1 MKKDLKLYNIIFPI
15 WLLLL
20 VPPVWL
26 LVLPANFIVDSLVI
40 LITMDAIGIT
50 RKKKMYKKSI
60 FKVWIFG
67 FLSDIIGTLF
77 VLGASIIFNEGG
89 LGDDPAFTIPGVII
103 AAVMIFI
110 FNYLISFKRYDKAT
124 RFKMAISL
132 AIFTAPYTFLIP
144 TSWIYY

>member
-26 LVLPANFIVDSLVI
+26 VILPANFIVDSLVI
-40 LITMDAIGIT
+40 LITMMVIGIHQK
-50 RKKKMYKKSI
+50 RKMYIKSI

-67 FLSDIIGTLF
+67 FISDIIGTAVIFALS
-77 VLGASIIFNEGG
+77 VLINKGF
-89 LGDDPAFTIPGVII
+89 DDNPAFTIPGVLI
-103 AAVMIFI
+103 AAIMIFI
-110 FNYLISFKRYDKAT
+110 FNYLFSFKKYDKGT
-124 RFKMAISL
+124 RFKMALSL
-132 AIFTAPYTFLIP
+132 MIFTAPYTFLIP